1 MRHASLASSFL
12 VLLSSALA
20 ACSSPVPGA
29 SSASPSGVSSG
40 SLTAAST
47 STPALDALKRGGT
60 FMFALDESD
69 PAARFRAECKTESG
83 GDAARADACYARV
96 REVGSHEGIRFALD
110 ANDHLVWTSF
120 GIEEGREVLYLEA
133 PLAVATAGEHVV
145 VGTPVATPKGSQL
158 EGKAFPPGM
167 SIHFEV
173 VDDSTVVM
181 NDPPKGRLDFHRTR

>member
-12 VLLSSALA
+12 VFLSIALG

-40 SLTAAST
+40 SLSAAST

-69 PAARFRAECKTESG
+69 PAAGFRAECATSSS
-83 GDAARADACYARV
+83 GDASKADACYARV
-96 REVGSHEGIRFALD
+96 RDVGSHEGIRFAFD
-110 ANDHLVWTSF
+110 ADEHLVWTSF
-120 GIEEGREVLYLEA
+120 GIEEGKEVLYIEA
-133 PLAVATAGEHVV
+133 PLAVATAGDHVV
-145 VGTPVATPKGSQL
+145 VGTPVATPKGIQL
-158 EGKAFPPGM
+158 EGKPFPPGM

-181 NDPPKGRLDFHRTR
+181 NDPPKGRLVFHRTR